1 MFRNI
6 TSKALIPLKNQH
18 LYKNILA
25 NQSNKLIF
33 ACGPAGT
40 GKTMMAT
47 QQAIYDL
54 KSKNVDKIVI
64 TRPTIGADEEI
75 GFLPG
80 SLEDKMAPWV
90 RPIFDVFLE
99 NYKKS
104 QIEKMLKNDV
114 IEIAPLAFMRGR
126 TFKKSFIIGDEL
138 QNTSI
143 NQMKMLLTRIG
154 CDSRMVATGDIEQTD
169 LNEVSGL
176 EHFIDLLEKCKE
188 IDGIRYIIMGNDDIK
203 RSEIVRKVL
212 ELYEK
217 NELNYI

>member
-1 MFRNI
+1 MFRKI
-6 TSKALIPLKNQH
+6 TSKALIPLKNQQM
-18 LYKNILA
+18 YKNILS

-54 KSKNVDKIVI
+54 KSKNIDKIVI
-64 TRPTIGADEEI
+64 TRPTIGADEDI

-176 EHFIDLLEKCKE
+176 EHFIDLLEKCQE
-188 IDGIRYIIMGNDDIK
+188 MDGIRYIIMGNDDIK

-212 ELYEK
+212 ELYDK